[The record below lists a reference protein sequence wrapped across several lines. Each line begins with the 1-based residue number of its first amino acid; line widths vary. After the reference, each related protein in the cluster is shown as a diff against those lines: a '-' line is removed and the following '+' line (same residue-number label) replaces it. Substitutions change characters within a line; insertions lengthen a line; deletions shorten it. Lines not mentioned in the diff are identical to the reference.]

1 MNVFINIIGAVLLG
15 LFAYFIF
22 KGRTKAKRTNDYFC
36 NAVRVYAL
44 TEEEDARVAILTAA
58 KAAAKKQRHSMVKY
72 LQSMASD
79 MEKVS
84 KEKTEIKSHIDAFI
98 KSSRDLVEEISL
110 QEWSIS
116 DIINQKKELE
126 NINPQYLIALEKAD
140 PTIFAQ
146 KHPELFK

>member
-1 MNVFINIIGAVLLG
+1 MNVFINIIGAILLG
-15 LFAYFIF
+15 LFAFFIF
-22 KGRTKAKRTNDYFC
+22 RGKSKAKKINDYFC
-36 NAVRVYAL
+36 NAVRIYAL
-44 TEEEDARVAILTAA
+44 TEEEDARIAILTAA
-58 KAAAKKQRHSMVKY
+58 KVAAKKQRDSMVRY

-84 KEKTEIKSHIDAFI
+84 KEKTEITSHVDKFI
-98 KSSRDLVEEISL
+98 KSSTDLVKEISSR
-110 QEWSIS
+110 EWSIS
-116 DIINQKKELE
+116 DIINQKKELG

>member
-110 QEWSIS
+110 QEWSSS

-126 NINPQYLIALEKAD
+126 NINPQYLIALEKVD

>member
-1 MNVFINIIGAVLLG
+1 MNILINIIGAALLG
-15 LFAYFIF
+15 LFAVFIIRG
-22 KGRTKAKRTNDYFC
+22 KSQAKRINDYFC

-44 TEEEDARVAILTAA
+44 TNEEDARIAILTAA
-58 KAAAKKQRHSMVKY
+58 KVAAKKQRGSMVKY

-84 KEKTEIKSHIDAFI
+84 KEKAEIKSHVDTFI
-98 KSSRDLVEEISL
+98 KSSTDLVEEISL
-110 QEWSIS
+110 REWSIS

-140 PTIFAQ
+140 PRIFAQ